1 MAFKYYGERVKTL
14 IPGGMVAAFRNASGV
29 PAAVL
34 RASGTR
40 FAPAEADRSRH
51 HSPSKGGSMI
61 LACHNICKSFG
72 TDVIL
77 KNASFHIQEHE
88 KTALVG
94 INGAGKTTLLRIIMG
109 LEKSDEGEVT
119 FARGTSVGYLAQMNM
134 LSSGRSIYD
143 EVCEVMRP
151 VIDMEQ
157 SLRSMEDE
165 MDQAEGTKLN
175 ELMERYHQTQTHFE
189 QMGGYAWKSEISG
202 ILRGLGFTDDE
213 FDKPVDTLSGGQ
225 KTRVALGKLLL
236 SSPDLMLLD
245 EPTNHLDMNSVE
257 WLENYLLN
265 YRGAVLVVAHDRYF
279 LNKVVTKVVEIDQ
292 GHVST
297 FSGDYTAYSE
307 KKKKLRQS
315 QLHAW
320 QNQQEQIRH
329 QEEVIAKLKSFNR
342 EKSIRR
348 AESREKML
356 DKIERLEK
364 PSAEISDMHLTLDA
378 RIESGKDVLSASGL
392 SKSFEFPL
400 FENLDLEI
408 RRGEKVA
415 LIGNNGTGK
424 STLLKILIGQ
434 MQPDRGSVTLGTNV
448 NIGYYDQEHQILHPD
463 KTLFEELQD
472 TYPELNNTQ
481 IRNTLASFL
490 FTGDDV
496 FKLVS
501 ELSGGERGRLS
512 LAKLMLSKSNFLI
525 LDEPTNHL
533 DIMSREI
540 LEDAV
545 SLYTG
550 TVLCVSHDRWF
561 INRIA
566 TRILDLTGQTL
577 IEYLGN
583 YDYYLEKHEDLT
595 RRFVSADTHSSGG
608 VISSSNVSHLAMS
621 SSAPA
626 GTDSE
631 GKADWKKQKQ
641 ELALA
646 RKRQARLNETEEK
659 IASKEERSR
668 QIDDLLSQEE
678 VFTDLQ
684 QVTALGK
691 EKEQID
697 QELESLYD
705 EWADLAQE

>member
-1 MAFKYYGERVKTL
+1 
-14 IPGGMVAAFRNASGV
+14 
-29 PAAVL
+29 
-34 RASGTR
+34 
-40 FAPAEADRSRH
+40 
-51 HSPSKGGSMI
+51 MI

-77 KNASFHIQEHE
+77 KHASFHIQEHE

-157 SLRSMEDE
+157 SLRSMEEE
-165 MDQAEGTKLN
+165 MDHAEGTQLN

-236 SSPDLMLLD
+236 SAPDLMLLD

-364 PSAEISDMHLTLDA
+364 PSEEISDMHLTLDA

-595 RRFVSADTHSSGG
+595 RRFGSADTHSSGG

-621 SSAPA
+621 SASLA

-646 RKRQARLNETEEK
+646 RKKQARLNETEEK

-678 VFTDLQ
+678 IFTDLQ

-697 QELESLYD
+697 QELETLYD
-705 EWADLAQE
+705 EWAELAQE

>member
-1 MAFKYYGERVKTL
+1 
-14 IPGGMVAAFRNASGV
+14 
-29 PAAVL
+29 
-34 RASGTR
+34 
-40 FAPAEADRSRH
+40 
-51 HSPSKGGSMI
+51 MI

-77 KNASFHIQEHE
+77 KNASFHLQEHE

-364 PSAEISDMHLTLDA
+364 PSDEISDMHLTLDA

-626 GTDSE
+626 VTDSE

-697 QELESLYD
+697 QELETLYD
-705 EWADLAQE
+705 KWADLAQE

>member
-1 MAFKYYGERVKTL
+1 
-14 IPGGMVAAFRNASGV
+14 
-29 PAAVL
+29 
-34 RASGTR
+34 
-40 FAPAEADRSRH
+40 
-51 HSPSKGGSMI
+51 MI

-157 SLRSMEDE
+157 SLRSMEEE
-165 MDQAEGTKLN
+165 MDHAEGTKLN

-213 FDKPVDTLSGGQ
+213 FGKPVDTLSGGQ

-236 SSPDLMLLD
+236 SAPDLMLLD

-364 PSAEISDMHLTLDA
+364 PSEEISDMHLTLDA

-621 SSAPA
+621 SASLA

-646 RKRQARLNETEEK
+646 RKKQARLNETEEK

-678 VFTDLQ
+678 IFTNLQ

-697 QELESLYD
+697 QELETLYD
-705 EWADLAQE
+705 EWAELAQE

>member
-1 MAFKYYGERVKTL
+1 
-14 IPGGMVAAFRNASGV
+14 
-29 PAAVL
+29 
-34 RASGTR
+34 
-40 FAPAEADRSRH
+40 
-51 HSPSKGGSMI
+51 MI

-109 LEKSDEGEVT
+109 LERSDEGEVT

-165 MDQAEGTKLN
+165 MDQAEGTQLN

>member
-1 MAFKYYGERVKTL
+1 
-14 IPGGMVAAFRNASGV
+14 
-29 PAAVL
+29 
-34 RASGTR
+34 
-40 FAPAEADRSRH
+40 
-51 HSPSKGGSMI
+51 MI

-77 KNASFHIQEHE
+77 KHASFHIQEHE

-157 SLRSMEDE
+157 SLRSMEEE
-165 MDQAEGTKLN
+165 MDHAEGTQLN

-364 PSAEISDMHLTLDA
+364 PSEEISDMHLTLDA

-595 RRFVSADTHSSGG
+595 RRFGSADTHSSGG

-621 SSAPA
+621 SASLA

-646 RKRQARLNETEEK
+646 RKKQARLNETEEK

-678 VFTDLQ
+678 IFTDLQ

-697 QELESLYD
+697 QELETLYD
-705 EWADLAQE
+705 EWAELAQE

>member
-1 MAFKYYGERVKTL
+1 
-14 IPGGMVAAFRNASGV
+14 
-29 PAAVL
+29 
-34 RASGTR
+34 
-40 FAPAEADRSRH
+40 
-51 HSPSKGGSMI
+51 MI

-213 FDKPVDTLSGGQ
+213 FGKPVDTLSGGQ

-621 SSAPA
+621 SASLA

-646 RKRQARLNETEEK
+646 RKKGGKPARKPKRISLSWK
-659 IASKEERSR
+659 KEAADRRSSLTR
-668 QIDDLLSQEE
+668 R

-684 QVTALGK
+684 QVTELTG
-691 EKEQID
+691 EKAQI
-697 QELESLYD
+697 QKQLEEKYD
-705 EWADLAQE
+705 AWADLAED